1 VSADGVEKE
10 FEWGAIVNRT
20 GCHDGPDAF
29 APGAAAFAAGALR
42 DETVDDDKSYCSF
55 GGVVGGFGAGS
66 GDELKVRFA
75 VVDETV
81 AHVLGGPGAGHA
93 LCASGDDAAAL
104 FTQGSVEPGFAHR
117 LAPVDDAEHLAN
129 LGEQEFSIGGG
140 GFVRQCGEE
149 LDVADQVGD
158 AELDEDVKVFHVFAV
173 SPEVVAARG
182 CESLSCICGKPRSSR
197 SPARR

>member
-1 VSADGVEKE
+1 
-10 FEWGAIVNRT
+10 VNRA

-29 APGAAAFAAGALR
+29 APCAAAFAACALR

-93 LCASGDDAAAL
+93 LCAGGDDAAAL
-104 FTQGSVEPGFAHR
+104 FTHGSVEPGFARRFPPAKTKVSH
-117 LAPVDDAEHLAN
+117 AWDDRAVRRFFFCL
-129 LGEQEFSIGGG
+129 
-140 GFVRQCGEE
+140 FVS
-149 LDVADQVGD
+149 VSS
-158 AELDEDVKVFHVFAV
+158 AV
-173 SPEVVAARG
+173 SRYHSTAASRNWT
-182 CESLSCICGKPRSSR
+182 SSSCT
-197 SPARR
+197 SPARAQGSQCVCSAR